1 MGFFGQTKSSA
12 LDLARMLLR
21 RRISE
26 DPNAKANGFT
36 PSMAD
41 KLTEDQLAGLAEATI
56 SHIVEAIAK
65 LTLKHYDEELAITQ
79 VEQHRRRIGYGALPS
94 PLTVQSYV
102 SYRLAIEYPGKA
114 FPDGHIEWCTDAAI
128 HLFQYIDDKSDIS
141 HALKYADQQFSTAY
155 LAKFMD
161 AIEEVLD
168 SGDDSGSSIDFI
180 SSEVEKWK
188 MKKAEVREKRAN
200 LEFRAS
206 LRNM

>member
-1 MGFFGQTKSSA
+1 MGLFGQTKSSA
-12 LDLARMLLR
+12 LELARMLLR

-41 KLTEDQLAGLAEATI
+41 KLTEEQVAGLPEATI

-65 LTLKHYDEELAITQ
+65 LTFKHYDEELAITQ
-79 VEQHRRRIGYGALPS
+79 VEQHRRQIGYGALPS
-94 PLTVQSYV
+94 PLTVHSYV
-102 SYRLAIEYPGKA
+102 RYRLAIEYPNKS

-128 HLFQYIDDKSDIS
+128 HLFQYIDDKSDVS
-141 HALKYADQQFSTAY
+141 HALKYADQEFSNAY

-180 SSEVEKWK
+180 SNEVEKWK
-188 MKKAEVREKRAN
+188 LKKAEIRAKRAN
-200 LEFRAS
+200 LEFRSS